1 MTAIEHISKQDIR
14 CQRCKEESAILK
26 ARGEYHCK
34 ECYLRLV
41 RGKQR
46 KQMSSE
52 KYKINYKKST
62 LGQLEKVLLAFSG
75 GISSLVLLDVLG
87 NLLLEQQQTHI
98 GLQGFEIVVVNIDE
112 KELSSLDKEVMSILP
127 ELLTRFKP
135 VKISFK
141 TVSLDSYVDL
151 NSLKEIRIENDFT
164 SLANAVDAQSC
175 TFIDLLSRCPNKSS
189 VEDLLTIVFEKL
201 LLQAAYDEGCGTIVL
216 GHSMTRIANE
226 IIALTVKG
234 RGSSIHRLI
243 SNRTENYN
251 DKDID
256 IIYPLRDLLF
266 AEIDE
271 YAVLS
276 DLKKYEV
283 YSKVVKSRVSKNLT
297 IRDLVSNYFTNLDVT
312 GYSST
317 ASTVMKIGQKLG
329 SPESKPNTNC
339 KVCGVEIYQDPK
351 GWLKMITVNEPAL
364 IETEEERNYLEMYL
378 SSVEHNPNRSFN
390 GENIDLCYGCI
401 TTLNGVRGEDFVWPI
416 EPELNLKYRE
426 ASNEANK
433 KQVLNEFVLTDT
445 EDD

>member
-1 MTAIEHISKQDIR
+1 MTAIERISQQDIR
-14 CQRCKEESAILK
+14 CQRCKEDTAILK

-52 KYKINYKKST
+52 KYKINYRKST

-75 GISSLVLLDVLG
+75 GLSSLVLLDVLG
-87 NLLLEQQQTHI
+87 NLLLEQQQTHR

-112 KELSSLDKEVMSILP
+112 KKLSSLDKEVMSILP
-127 ELLTRFKP
+127 EILTRFKP
-135 VKISFK
+135 VKITFK
-141 TVSLDSYVDL
+141 MVSLDSYVDL

-189 VEDLLTIVFEKL
+189 AEDLLTIVFEKL

-276 DLKKYEV
+276 DLKKHEV

-297 IRDLVSNYFTNLDVT
+297 IRDLVSNYFANLDVT

-339 KVCGVEIYQDPK
+339 KVCGVNIYQDPK
-351 GWLKMITVNEPAL
+351 GWLKMITVNEPAS
-364 IETEEERNYLEMYL
+364 IETEEERNYLDMYL
-378 SSVEHNPNRSFN
+378 SSIEPNLNRSFN

-433 KQVLNEFVLTDT
+433 KQILNEFVLTDT

>member
-1 MTAIEHISKQDIR
+1 MTAIERISQQDIR
-14 CQRCKEESAILK
+14 CQRCKEDTAILK

-52 KYKINYKKST
+52 KYKINYRKST

-75 GISSLVLLDVLG
+75 GVSSLVLLDVLG
-87 NLLLEQQQTHI
+87 NLLLEQQQTHR

-112 KELSSLDKEVMSILP
+112 KKLSSLDKEVMSILP
-127 ELLTRFKP
+127 EILTRFKP
-135 VKISFK
+135 VKITFK
-141 TVSLDSYVDL
+141 MVSLDSYVDL

-189 VEDLLTIVFEKL
+189 AEDLLTIVFEKL

-276 DLKKYEV
+276 DLKKHEV

-297 IRDLVSNYFTNLDVT
+297 IRDLVSNYFANLDVT

-339 KVCGVEIYQDPK
+339 KVCGVNIYQDPK
-351 GWLKMITVNEPAL
+351 GWLKMITVNEPAS
-364 IETEEERNYLEMYL
+364 IETEEERNYLDMYL
-378 SSVEHNPNRSFN
+378 SSIEPNLNRSFN

-433 KQVLNEFVLTDT
+433 KQILNEFVLTDT

>member
-1 MTAIEHISKQDIR
+1 MTAIERISQQDIR
-14 CQRCKEESAILK
+14 CQRCKEDTAILK

-52 KYKINYKKST
+52 KYKINYRKST
-62 LGQLEKVLLAFSG
+62 LGKLEKVLLAFSG
-75 GISSLVLLDVLG
+75 GVSSLVLLDVLG
-87 NLLLEQQQTHI
+87 NLLLEQQQTHR

-112 KELSSLDKEVMSILP
+112 KKLSSLDKEVMSILP
-127 ELLTRFKP
+127 EILTRFKP
-135 VKISFK
+135 VKITFK
-141 TVSLDSYVDL
+141 MVSLDSYVDL

-189 VEDLLTIVFEKL
+189 AEDLLTIVFEKL

-276 DLKKYEV
+276 DLKKHEV

-297 IRDLVSNYFTNLDVT
+297 IRDLVSNYFANLDVT

-339 KVCGVEIYQDPK
+339 KVCGVNIYQDPK
-351 GWLKMITVNEPAL
+351 GWLKMITVNEPAS
-364 IETEEERNYLEMYL
+364 IETEEERNYLDMYL
-378 SSVEHNPNRSFN
+378 SSIEPNLNRSFN

-433 KQVLNEFVLTDT
+433 KQILNEFVLTDT